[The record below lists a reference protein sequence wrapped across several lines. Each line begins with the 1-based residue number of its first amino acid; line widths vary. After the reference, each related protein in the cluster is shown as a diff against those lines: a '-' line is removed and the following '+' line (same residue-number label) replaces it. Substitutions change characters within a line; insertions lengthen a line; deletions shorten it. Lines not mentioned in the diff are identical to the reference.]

1 MNPSHQLTP
10 EQIQRLEQIRR
21 DEMRTTFIAAAIQGL
36 CAEGEGHPSG
46 LIARKAVFIA
56 DEALAHMAEKQQ
68 LSKAEA

>member
-36 CAEGEGHPSG
+36 CSHCEGNVPADLGGS
-46 LIARKAVFIA
+46 AVEVA
-56 DEALAHMAEKQQ
+56 DAALDYMAKKQ
-68 LSKAEA
+68 KAEA